1 MSYDFMSK
9 ICNPGHSRL
18 LFSISIKKKE
28 GNKHEL
34 RCTSNQWLQLQIL
47 DSANLQSDN
56 CWFIKVN
63 TKVNK
68 VAPIVSWDRK
78 RCIREVPE
86 SFANLQ
92 KCQSVCPQ
100 LGRQRHWQRALDN
113 EAVLTGHWRVSF
125 LEGCFCAC
133 TRGSERPVKSMRD
146 HRRVSHTC
154 FINVA
159 IRTRSLIVITKLC
172 TITIGII
179 RCDVN
184 RFEFSG

>member
-28 GNKHEL
+28 DNKHEL
-34 RCTSNQWLQLQIL
+34 RCTSNQCLQLQIL
-47 DSANLQSDN
+47 DSTNLQSDN

-113 EAVLTGHWRVSF
+113 EAVLTGHWRVSCSSKDAF
-125 LEGCFCAC
+125 VLVHVDPSDQSSRCAI
-133 TRGSERPVKSMRD
+133 TDASRT
-146 HRRVSHTC
+146 RVSSMS
-154 FINVA
+154 
-159 IRTRSLIVITKLC
+159 R
-172 TITIGII
+172 
-179 RCDVN
+179 
-184 RFEFSG
+184 